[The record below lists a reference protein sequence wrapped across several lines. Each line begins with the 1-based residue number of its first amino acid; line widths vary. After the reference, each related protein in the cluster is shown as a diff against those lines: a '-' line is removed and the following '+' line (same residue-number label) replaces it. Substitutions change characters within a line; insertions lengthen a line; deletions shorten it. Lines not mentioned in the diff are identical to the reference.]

1 MQTKF
6 SGITVQLSNT
16 QAKLVFPTRLD
27 HGHVELRKSMSS
39 NQHIHYDIEVHFV
52 LRGCYQLD
60 TTQLKFS
67 LTENTVCVIPK
78 GCSHQ
83 LSPETADSDIF
94 NMLVTLAPRGKGGRS
109 KMVTQLWNSLKHVQL
124 FPGSSRICDHIRDF
138 CADYKG
144 NDDMNQHI
152 RESLMTLVFCLVTE
166 KLSERFPIR
175 SQMATVFQLPY
186 DGAWFD
192 ADLENFIMC
201 NYKHKL
207 SREDV
212 AEHLCISVAQLSRII
227 QRNYGTNYTQL
238 ITRLR
243 MVDAEKLLKTDISIT
258 DIAKNLG
265 YTTYNGFA
273 TAFKKHFG
281 TTPNQMRK
289 DYKL

>member
-16 QAKLVFPTRLD
+16 RAKLVFPAKLE
-27 HGHVELRKSMSS
+27 HGYVEFRKNMSP

-52 LRGCYQLD
+52 LSGSYQLVTAQQD
-60 TTQLKFS
+60 FL

-83 LSPETADSDIF
+83 LFPETSDSDIF
-94 NMLVTLAPRGKGGRS
+94 NMLVTLAPKGKGSRS
-109 KMVTQLWNSLKHVQL
+109 KTVTQLWNGLKQVQL
-124 FPGSSRICDHIRDF
+124 FPDSGRVCDHVRDF
-138 CADYKG
+138 GIACKG
-144 NDDMNQHI
+144 SGNVNLHI

-166 KLSERFPIR
+166 KLSDRFPNR
-175 SQMATVFQLPY
+175 SRMAKVCDLPY

-201 NYKHKL
+201 NYKQKL

-212 AEHLCISVAQLSRII
+212 AKHLGISVAQLSRII
-227 QRNYGTNYTQL
+227 QRNYGTNYSQL
-238 ITRLR
+238 MTRLR
-243 MVDAEKLLKTDISIT
+243 MADAEKMLKTDIPIT
-258 DIAKNLG
+258 EIAKSLG

-273 TAFKKHFG
+273 AAFKKHFG
-281 TTPNQMRK
+281 AAPEQMRREV
-289 DYKL
+289 KL